1 MKSQVLILI
10 LSVLML
16 LMAGCKDSDPDTIA
30 RNEIKDILY
39 DISQDFNQHNIEGI
53 MDHVHQDYLH
63 KSMISWGFNDL
74 WLDRMA
80 QYSLLEIEVLYIDIS
95 GDKAI
100 VTSTNTF
107 TSAYETLVLNEP
119 EDNGDI
125 SYFIRDNGVWMV
137 YGNQQWNQ
145 KEFAALL
152 AKRNGIHRPLLP

>member
-1 MKSQVLILI
+1 MKHPVLTFL
-10 LSVLML
+10 VCL
-16 LMAGCKDSDPDTIA
+16 LFLFIAGCKNTDPDTIA
-30 RNEIKDILY
+30 RNEIRDILY
-39 DISQDFNQHNIEGI
+39 DISQDFNTHNIEGI
-53 MDHVHQDYLH
+53 MDHVHPDYLH
-63 KSMISWGFNDL
+63 RSMISWGFNDL

-119 EDNGDI
+119 QDSGDI

-137 YGNQQWNQ
+137 YGNQQWNRM
-145 KEFAALL
+145 EYAALL
-152 AKRNGIHRPLLP
+152 ARIAKNHRRIKA